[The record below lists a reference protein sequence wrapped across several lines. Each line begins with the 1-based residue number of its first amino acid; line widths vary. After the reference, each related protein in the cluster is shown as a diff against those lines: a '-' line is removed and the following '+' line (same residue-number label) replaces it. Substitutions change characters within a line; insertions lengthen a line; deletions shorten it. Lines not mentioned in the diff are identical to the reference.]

1 MSLGRKVTISGTAMN
16 KSTVAISATKNG
28 PIPRKTSFN
37 GISGRTPFTA
47 KQFNPF
53 GGVTRQTSV
62 YLGHNN
68 TKPDHTITQ
77 PKPINERTGNAS
89 CCASHGRGY
98 RVKNYLI
105 IAFGISKMIAGK
117 LTKMA
122 TLIKSTTTNQP
133 HPLKMSPIFTLGATP
148 FST

>member
-1 MSLGRKVTISGTAMN
+1 MN
-16 KSTVAISATKNG
+16 KPTVATSATKNG

-37 GISGRTPFTA
+37 GISGQTPFTT
-47 KQFNPF
+47 KQFNPI
-53 GGVTRQTSV
+53 GGVTRQISAILTTIIP
-62 YLGHNN
+62 NQ
-68 TKPDHTITQ
+68 TKPNQTKPNHNSTQ
-77 PKPINERTGNAS
+77 TCRRENRPCHRR
-89 CCASHGRGY
+89 ASHGRGY
-98 RVKNYLI
+98 RVRNYLI